1 MRMVLAGVLL
11 LTGVCTGSLVALDA
25 GQVTEQASASVATY
39 CAGCH
44 NGVTRSPSGVVLDQF
59 DTARMAEN
67 PEVWARA
74 YRQLQA
80 GTMPPVGARRPD
92 QTTYD
97 AIIQSIETA
106 LRANVPPKADATS
119 LEIAQRL
126 AAFLWDSV
134 PDRLLLEDARRNLL
148 VQPEALRNQIRRML
162 ADDRARAFVRRFFF
176 PWLGLDRLEKADP
189 DKSHFPDYD
198 PSLREAMATETE
210 LFILNQ
216 LREDRDPLDLWR
228 ADVSFLNEQLARHY
242 GIPNVAGAQ
251 FRPVVVPPE
260 RAGLLGQGSVHM
272 ATSRHQHGVDAG
284 YTSPASRAMW
294 VRLRFLGAPS
304 PQPFPGAQPVKPELP
319 ITPQTRTLPAEPC
332 VNCHRNFF
340 PLGYA
345 LENFDPIGR
354 WRTADQM
361 GPVDASGAFVDG
373 TPFNG
378 VVGLREVLLQ
388 RPEAFRTTITEK
400 LVVFASGQP
409 VTASETPDT
418 LIRARQTLR
427 FAQQPRWSSIIAA
440 IVRTK
445 DQAPSTRD

>member
-1 MRMVLAGVLL
+1 MRMVFAGVLL
-11 LTGVCTGSLVALDA
+11 AGVFAGSLVTLRA
-25 GQVTEQASASVATY
+25 GQATEQASSAMGTY

-44 NGVTRSPSGVVLDQF
+44 NGVTRSPSGVLLDQF
-59 DTARMAEN
+59 DTARMAAN
-67 PEVWARA
+67 PDVWARA

-97 AIIQSIETA
+97 AIIQSIEAA
-106 LRANVPPKADATS
+106 LRANEPPKADATS

-126 AAFLWDSV
+126 AALLWDSV

-148 VQPEALRNQIRRML
+148 VQPEALRNQVRRMQ
-162 ADDRARAFVRRFFF
+162 AGDRARAFVRRFFF

-189 DKSHFPDYD
+189 DKGHFPDYD
-198 PSLREAMATETE
+198 ASLREAMATETE
-210 LFILNQ
+210 LFILSQ
-216 LREDRDPLDLWR
+216 LRDDRDPVDLWR

-242 GIPNVAGAQ
+242 GIPNVVGTQ
-251 FRPVVVPPE
+251 FRPVVMPAE

-361 GPVDASGAFVDG
+361 GPVDASGTFVDG
-373 TPFNG
+373 TPING
-378 VVGLREVLLQ
+378 VVALREVLLQ
-388 RPEAFRTTITEK
+388 RPEAFRTTLTEK
-400 LVVFASGQP
+400 LIVFASGQP
-409 VTASETPDT
+409 VTARVTPDT

-427 FAQQPRWSSIIAA
+427 FSGQPHWSSIIAG

-445 DQAPSTRD
+445 NE